1 MVKFNYQLIVSFLSH
16 PLPLCLCP
24 ALSVFLSLSLSPT
37 PLSLTPPLPPCSASS
52 LSRPIFFSQS
62 LTHPLTFFHT
72 LTHSAAHSL
81 CSQRTVFLLFVCFF
95 VQEILSVFAELK
107 PLLKKSK
114 SRLAAN
120 LVGGGQNPVAAGG
133 PEGVNAAEQ
142 QDTNILSRIQRLYNL
157 TAEAKVSTLRGLCMY
172 NTTQLLPETLRV
184 STLLR
189 NKTPTFSLSH
199 SAVLQSHWRGQ
210 S

>member
-1 MVKFNYQLIVSFLSH
+1 MSHSFPILC
-16 PLPLCLCP
+16 LCLCP
-24 ALSVFLSLSLSPT
+24 ALSVFLSLSLSLQ
-37 PLSLTPPLPPCSASS
+37 PLSPSIL
-52 LSRPIFFSQS
+52 FSQS
-62 LTHPLTFFHT
+62 LTHPLTFFHL
-72 LTHSAAHSL
+72 LTYSAAHSL
-81 CSQRTVFLLFVCFF
+81 CSQRTVFLFCLF

-120 LVGGGQNPVAAGG
+120 LVGDGQNPAAAGG

-157 TAEAKVSTLRGLCMY
+157 TAEAKVSMLRGSCMY

-189 NKTPTFSLSH
+189 NKTPTFSRSH